1 MENNEMLEQTNET
14 ENVDTQTTEENGEGI
29 ELTDTSKTSES
40 DVVDDATSNDETDE
54 KEEVRTFTQE
64 EVDAIVQKRLARK
77 ERDFQKELSKYK
89 SAEEV
94 LKTGLGATDINDA
107 EDKLR
112 EYWGEQGMKM
122 PERVKPGLT
131 QHQLEVLA
139 QDEANEFIEEGYESM
154 KAEANRLASKGYQNL
169 NESEKIIFNK
179 LAETLTNEDNK
190 KALLKLGA
198 SEDILSDKSF
208 NDFRKKFNSNVPINE
223 IYDMY
228 MKNNKKK
235 TVKENPGSMKNSDV
249 NITKDYYTPEELS
262 KLTEEDLDD
271 PKVWEVARKSMYKNG
286 TKNYYE

>member
-29 ELTDTSKTSES
+29 ELTDTSKTPES

>member
-1 MENNEMLEQTNET
+1 MEEEEMLEQTNDT
-14 ENVDTQTTEENGEGI
+14 ENVETQTTEEIGEGI
-29 ELTDTSKTSES
+29 ELTDTSDTTES
-40 DVVDDATSNDETDE
+40 DDTEKSDSNDETVE

-154 KAEANRLASKGYQNL
+154 KTEANRLASKGYQNL

-179 LAETLTNEDNK
+179 LAETLTREDNK

-198 SEDILSDKSF
+198 SEDLLTDKSF
-208 NDFRKKFNSNVPINE
+208 IDFKNKFNNNVPISE
-223 IYDMY
+223 VYDMY
-228 MKNNKKK
+228 MKSSKPK
-235 TVKENPGSMKNSDV
+235 TVKENPGSMKNSDI
-249 NITKDYYTPEELS
+249 NTTKDFYTPEEIS
-262 KLTEEDLDD
+262 KLSDEQLDD
-271 PKVWEVARKSMYKNG
+271 PKIWEVVRRSMTEGGN
-286 TKNYYE
+286 KNYID